1 MSQNKTRII
10 FFAVFTILLLLP
22 IRITLGDK
30 NGISIDPND
39 EFKYVIGKKN
49 TFLGTIKIT
58 TSENLAFSF
67 TLTNQTGSE
76 IVNRRSVNSILFH
89 FIGVGNYTILIKN
102 QEAKTISI
110 TLIVEAEDLIK
121 ESSEKYTTENNSVCW
136 QITANN
142 DDYII
147 SLESLT
153 YGDYDAYIDFIG
165 GFGIVKVYVALAD
178 PEVVE
183 DWKIYSDTYTV
194 TTGTFLRKFTIDDD
208 SKYWLCI
215 RSDDENSHQVTLT
228 FILTGLKRDN
238 GTIFILAVAAFI
250 AAITLYLNSK
260 KRKRSLRN
268 SAMALKAKKEAT
280 EEFKSIRLQSVEYQ
294 YSNIKFKK

>member
-1 MSQNKTRII
+1 M
-10 FFAVFTILLLLP
+10 FP
-22 IRITLGDK
+22 INLSASDK
-30 NGISIDPND
+30 NEIQIEPND
-39 EFKYVIGKKN
+39 EFKYIIGNKN

-58 TSENLAFSF
+58 TTENLAFAF
-67 TLTNQTGSE
+67 TLKNQTGSE
-76 IVNRRSVNSILFH
+76 ILNRMSVNSILFH
-89 FIGVGNYTILIKN
+89 FIGTGNYTILIKN

-110 TLIVEAEDLIK
+110 TLIVETEDLIK
-121 ESSEKYTTENNSVCW
+121 ESSERYSTDNNSLCW

-142 DDYII
+142 YDYII

-165 GFGIVKVYVALAD
+165 GFGIVKVYVSLAD

-194 TTGTFLRKFTIDDD
+194 TTGTLLRKFTIDDD

-215 RSDDENSHQVTLT
+215 RSDDEKSHEITLT
-228 FILTGLKRDN
+228 FILTSLKKDSS
-238 GTIFILAVAAFI
+238 TIFILAI
-250 AAITLYLNSK
+250 AASIAIMTLYLNNSRK
-260 KRKRSLRN
+260 KRSLRN